1 MQFVQKLLA
10 TRGGTVAAAV
20 IAAVL
25 AGAVFLLYLNRYRA
39 TVDEASKPVSVLVAK
54 SLIEKG
60 TPGDIVGAEDLF
72 QTTTAPKG
80 ELKEGAITD
89 PASLRDRIAT
99 HDIYPGQQLTTAD
112 FGATAAGDLTVRL
125 SEDERAVT
133 LPFDSAHGMIGQ
145 VSAGDSVDV
154 LGGFNVQPLDRKGAP
169 LNGQAQARPVLRVL
183 VHNVTVLETPS
194 ETNAAG
200 LAAGGGGSQTS
211 NVTLRVT
218 DEQAAQLAFAADN
231 GKVWIVLRP
240 KTGGVESAPS
250 LVTLETLL
258 LGVKPIQ
265 AMRSF
270 GGRS

>member
-1 MQFVQKLLA
+1 M
-10 TRGGTVAAAV
+10 
-20 IAAVL
+20 AVL
-25 AGAVFLLYLNRYRA
+25 AALLAAAIFLLYLNRYRA
-39 TVDEASKPVSVLVAK
+39 TVDEASKPVTVLVAK

-60 TPGDIVGAEDLF
+60 TPGNIVGSKDLF
-72 QTTTAPKG
+72 QTTTTPKG

-89 PASLRDRIAT
+89 PATLRDRVAT
-99 HDIYPGQQLTTAD
+99 HDIYPGQQLTAAD
-112 FGATAAGDLTVRL
+112 FSAATAGDLTVDL
-125 SEDERAVT
+125 AEEQRAVT
-133 LPFDSAHGMIGQ
+133 LPLDAAHGMVGR
-145 VSAGDSVDV
+145 VRAGDSVDV
-154 LGGFNVQPLDRKGAP
+154 LGGFNVQPLNRSGSP

-183 VHNVTVLETPS
+183 VQDVLVLDAPDDT
-194 ETNAAG
+194 AVGG
-200 LAAGGGGSQTS
+200 LAAGGGNQTS

-240 KTGGVESAPS
+240 KTGAVETRPS

-265 AMRSF
+265 ALRTF